1 MDFNHYGNNNTN
13 NYPNQPYG
21 NPYPPAAGL
30 RGRNLATAS
39 MVLGISALVTSVF
52 LPIYL
57 PCIFG
62 SLAIVFALLSK
73 GSAPRMQ
80 GAAKTGISCG
90 ASAFAI
96 TAALTAFSVYMVLTD
111 PQFTDLMMDT
121 AKTYDEIIEQMY
133 GVPAE
138 EILGESVE
146 DRMREIMD
154 SMQP

>member
-90 ASAFAI
+90 TSAFAI
-96 TAALTAFSVYMVLTD
+96 TAAITAFSVYMVLTD
-111 PQFTDLMMDT
+111 PQFTDLMIDT

-154 SMQP
+154 SRQP